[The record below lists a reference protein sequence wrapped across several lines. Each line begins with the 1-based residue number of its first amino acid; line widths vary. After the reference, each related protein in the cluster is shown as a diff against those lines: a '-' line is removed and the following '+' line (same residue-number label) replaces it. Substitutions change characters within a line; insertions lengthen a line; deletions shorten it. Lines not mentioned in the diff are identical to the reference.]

1 MTLINLGETPG
12 DGTGDSRRYAGQ
24 KINALLPL
32 IVKSVSVTTPPSSPQ
47 ENDRYIIPA
56 NAAGDWAN
64 RENKIAAWQPV
75 VWENDAWNHDGGW
88 LYVTPEEGLPASD
101 VNGSV
106 LYKFLGGTWVVY
118 DPQDAVTAAEAAR
131 DAAIA
136 ASENLA
142 WGYTFDSGVTDSDP
156 GTGKFRFDN
165 ATFMSATFLYI
176 SQTADEGDISSVID
190 SWDDSTSSN
199 KATIK
204 VRDPISPSNWLEAA
218 VTGNSVDAGNYWKI
232 PITPVAI
239 SGSIVNG
246 LSVLLGAVRHGDAG
260 SGSVDSFNGRT
271 GLIESADNDYDSD
284 KIGNTSDVI
293 GSTVTEA
300 LNSLNSGLV
309 QVGIKARWDKATPPI
324 GWLICDG
331 STFDQLVYPDLYT
344 HLGTN
349 VLPDHRN
356 RVSRDPG
363 PDTGPLGSTQEDDFK
378 THQHIETS
386 IANPGAANGYDPL
399 FGVGPTA
406 ADTGATDE
414 QPTADF
420 GSAEG
425 DELHSLT
432 SSVGG
437 TETRVKAI
445 IDYTIIKAHSGYVN
459 QTNVDL
465 SVMEQSINASVRNE
479 PQTFGDGGAQVRS
492 NIGAEV
498 NLGELHTQDRRLSG
512 THGGANTGG
521 QALVRT
527 LNTVVK
533 NTITDATVIN
543 DIIYL
548 PVGTYKIKAE
558 AVVCQV
564 NNHQLRLFNTDDGEY
579 ILEGLAL
586 RDVDADTGSSRGF
599 LDDEFTLTSPKNL
612 TLRHFTQTT
621 RATVGFGYATGV
633 GNEVYADV
641 KIKKVA

>member
-239 SGSIVNG
+239 SGSIANG

-271 GLIESADNDYDSD
+271 GEIQPGSNDYTASQ
-284 KIGNTSDVI
+284 IGNNSSVGGDNVA
-293 GSTVTEA
+293 EA
-300 LNSLNSGLV
+300 LDTIISSSV
-309 QVGIKARWDKATPPI
+309 PI
-324 GWLICDG
+324 GAIIDFPVDAVPLG
-331 STFDQLVYPDLYT
+331 FLPALGATFDELVYPELYT
-344 HLGTN
+344 YLGTN
-349 VLPDHRN
+349 VLPNLTD
-356 RVSRDPG
+356 RVRRAK
-363 PDTGPLGSTQEDDFK
+363 GPLAGNVGDIQEDTVGPHKHYYTQDNSAGTSGSTQREVVK
-378 THQHIETS
+378 C
-386 IANPGAANGYDPL
+386 GW
-399 FGVGPTA
+399 
-406 ADTGATDE
+406 TGITDE
-414 QPTADF
+414 TRDDAILNTGEGI
-420 GSAEG
+420 GS
-425 DELHSLT
+425 
-432 SSVGG
+432 
-437 TETRVKAI
+437 ETRVKSFI
-445 IDYTIIKAHSGYVN
+445 SLPCIKAYSAFTSQG
-459 QTNVDL
+459 TADL
-465 SVMEQSINASVRNE
+465 AAMEQAINNAVLA
-479 PQTFGDGGAQVRS
+479 GGAQVFGDDGAQVRA
-492 NIGAEV
+492 NIGADV
-498 NLGELHTQDRRLSG
+498 NLGELHIQHQKPSG
-512 THGGANTGG
+512 TAGGTRYGSTSTWAQYPFNTE
-521 QALVRT
+521 VS
-527 LNTVVK
+527 
-533 NTITDATVIN
+533 NTIAGASSLNGVIT
-543 DIIYL
+543 L
-548 PVGTYKIKAE
+548 PIGTYKVVETRVRGVNMAE
-558 AVVCQV
+558 A
-564 NNHQLRLFNTDDGEY
+564 RLKITHNTSVGSELVGETAY
-579 ILEGLAL
+579 ANGAN
-586 RDVDADTGSSRGF
+586 GSSVALLSGK
-599 LDDEFTLTSPKNL
+599 FTVTTAGELQIDYRPKGTTGGINDL
-612 TLRHFTQTT
+612 GRPASSGDVEIYGNCILR
-621 RATVGFGYATGV
+621 
-633 GNEVYADV
+633 
-641 KIKKVA
+641 KVA